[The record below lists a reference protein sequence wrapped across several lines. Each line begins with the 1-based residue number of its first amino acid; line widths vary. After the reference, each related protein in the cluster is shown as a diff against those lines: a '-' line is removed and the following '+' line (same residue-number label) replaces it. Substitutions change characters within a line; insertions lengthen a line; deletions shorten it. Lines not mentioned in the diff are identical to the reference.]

1 MDMNDTDRANT
12 LPWPP
17 ILYGVA
23 LLLPWLL
30 DTVLP
35 LSLPSAGSNIDRVA
49 GDVAIGLGWAL
60 IATGI
65 TVAYLAMRSFSA
77 VDTPVNPAGRA
88 KTLVRFGLY
97 NRMRNPMYLG
107 VMIAFVGLA
116 LATGNVWRW
125 PVLLPLFLGLH
136 NLAVLRE
143 ERHLAARFGED
154 WLAYKASVPRWW

>member
-17 ILYGVA
+17 ILYAIA

-30 DTVLP
+30 ETVVSLP
-35 LSLPSAGSNIDRVA
+35 LPCAGADLDRIA
-49 GDVAIGLGWAL
+49 GDVAVGLGWAL

-65 TVAYLAMRSFSA
+65 VVAYLAIRSFSA

-88 KTLVRFGLY
+88 ERLVTFGLY
-97 NRMRNPMYLG
+97 NRTRNPMYLAA
-107 VMIAFVGLA
+107 MIAFFGLA

-125 PVLLPLFLGLH
+125 MILVPLFMALH
-136 NLAVLRE
+136 HLAVLRE
-143 ERHLAARFGED
+143 ERHLAARFGAE
-154 WLAYKASVPRWW
+154 WLAYKGRTPRWW